1 MAEEKKSVKI
11 REERRSGKKSGK
23 NKKKGNSMQKR
34 QILQLGLLLALILA
48 LAGAV
53 FGIRTYHDRQEEKQA
68 QEAEAATV
76 TLTAFQP
83 ESVTAVSY
91 DCSGTQYTFE
101 KEDGEW
107 KSKDLPEM
115 ELDQEAFAQFLE
127 QAGAITSDTKVQAQ
141 EGESYGFDEPVR
153 TVSITTKN
161 GTSSLIFGMKNE
173 MLNQY
178 YVKTSEN
185 SQIYLVEESVYT
197 AFEKTPEEFEQV
209 EEQTVAEDD

>member
-1 MAEEKKSVKI
+1 
-11 REERRSGKKSGK
+11 
-23 NKKKGNSMQKR
+23 MQKR